1 MPRVRLVLAGAEP
14 LLLEAFR
21 ALLEP
26 EFEVVAAVTGVRALL
41 AECERLKP
49 DVALADNQLRLLNPT
64 SIDRRL
70 KAVSPRTKLILLT
83 AERQRLSQTFGN
95 GGARAVSKTGG
106 AGELKRAIRDAAL
119 TGPESEART
128 QPEDSASAQVPGL
141 TVRQSEVLQL
151 LASGHSMKEVAS
163 MLHVTARTIAF
174 HKYRM
179 MEELDV
185 KTTAELVR
193 FAVRNGVPER

>member
-1 MPRVRLVLAGAEP
+1 MTRVRLVLAGAEP

-26 EFEVVAAVTGVRALL
+26 EFEIVAAVTGVRALL

-49 DVALADNQLRLLNPT
+49 DVALADHQLRLLNPM
-64 SIDRRL
+64 SIERRL
-70 KAVSPRTKLILLT
+70 KTVSPRTKLIVLT
-83 AERQRLSQTFGN
+83 AERQRPSQSGN
-95 GGARAVSKTGG
+95 GRAYSVSKTGG
-106 AGELKRAIRDAAL
+106 AGELKQAIRDAARS
-119 TGPESEART
+119 GPEAEART
-128 QPEDSASAQVPGL
+128 ESRDSRGAAVPGL

-163 MLHVTARTIAF
+163 ILHVTARTIAF

-179 MEELDV
+179 MEELHV

-193 FAVRNGVPER
+193 FAVRNGVLER